1 VHDDGSGEGADRLLL
16 HGLAILDMFARDRQ
30 EIGIGEM
37 AQELGLRRSTTSRLV
52 ATLAVA
58 GYLESAGEPGRYR
71 LSGRLAA
78 LVAAGGDVRW
88 AGLRPDRDGGGE
100 HQHLRARLTHR

>member
-78 LVAAGGDVRW
+78 LVAAGGDVRR

>member
-1 VHDDGSGEGADRLLL
+1 
-16 HGLAILDMFARDRQ
+16 MFARDRQ

-37 AQELGLRRSTTSRLV
+37 AQELGLRRSTPSRLA

-58 GYLESAGEPGRYR
+58 GYLEPAREPGLYR
-71 LSGRLAA
+71 LSVRLAA
-78 LVAAGGDVRW
+78 LVAAECDVRQ
-88 AGLRPDRDGGGE
+88 AGLRPDRDGRGE

>member
-1 VHDDGSGEGADRLLL
+1 
-16 HGLAILDMFARDRQ
+16 MFARDRQ
-30 EIGIGEM
+30 EIGIGEI
-37 AQELGLRRSTTSRLV
+37 AQELGLHRSTTSRPA

-58 GYLESAGEPGRYR
+58 GYQGAAGEPGRYR

-78 LVAAGGDVRW
+78 MVAAGGDVRQER
-88 AGLRPDRDGGGE
+88 LRPDRDGGGE